1 MEYFCIVIEYNKL
14 QLRNGLCFIHVED
27 KSRTSIVLNTLYR
40 VGARDEDEER
50 TGFAHLFEH
59 LMFSGSANVPIFDKE
74 VEEAGGQN
82 NAFTNNDFTNYY
94 LVMPQENVETAFW
107 LESDR
112 MFSLNINENSLKV
125 QQGVVVEEFKQ
136 RCFNAPFG
144 MLWHHIRKA
153 LYEKSSYRWPTIGL
167 TFEHIEEAS
176 LQNVQSFYNKFY
188 CPSNAIVSLVGNISW
203 EKAQEL
209 AEKWFG
215 SIEPRSLR
223 NSSSY
228 ISQEKLSPSII
239 EETDLSPNPAIFLV
253 WEGPSVKNLHD
264 SLCMELFAELLG
276 GSDVSPLQ
284 IELVKKQ
291 QLFNASECF
300 YLKGIDEGM
309 FILYGILND
318 GISFDTAK
326 EGLFTELNKLYS
338 DVTFSERLI
347 GVKNRISTQLLV
359 ERTQPMQIAQKLCY
373 YENIDSLSLINQETS
388 ILDNITAEDITAVS
402 KKVLNNNIFQ
412 TIHYTPK
419 SNA

>member
-239 EETDLSPNPAIFLV
+239 EETDLSPNPAILLV

-264 SLCMELFAELLG
+264 SLCMELFAELLC

-388 ILDNITAEDITAVS
+388 ILDNITAEDIIAVS
-402 KKVLNNNIFQ
+402 KKVLNNDIFQ

>member
-264 SLCMELFAELLG
+264 SLCMELFAELLC

-388 ILDNITAEDITAVS
+388 ILDNITAEDIIAVS
-402 KKVLNNNIFQ
+402 KKVLNNDIFQ

>member
-318 GISFDTAK
+318 GVSFDTAK
-326 EGLFTELNKLYS
+326 EGLFAELNKLYS

>member
-40 VGARDEDEER
+40 VGARDENEER

-388 ILDNITAEDITAVS
+388 ILDNITAEDIIAVS
-402 KKVLNNNIFQ
+402 KKVLNNDIFQ

>member
-40 VGARDEDEER
+40 VGARDENEER

-402 KKVLNNNIFQ
+402 KKVLNNDIFQ

>member
-253 WEGPSVKNLHD
+253 WEGPSVKNLQD

-402 KKVLNNNIFQ
+402 KKVLNNDIFQ

>member
-388 ILDNITAEDITAVS
+388 ILDNITAEDIIAVS
-402 KKVLNNNIFQ
+402 KKVLNNDIFQ

>member
-1 MEYFCIVIEYNKL
+1 MEYFCVVIEYNKL
-14 QLRNGLCFIHVED
+14 QLKNGLCFIHVED

-40 VGARDEDEER
+40 VGARDEDEDR

-59 LMFSGSANVPIFDKE
+59 LMFSGSANVPVFDKE

-112 MFSLNINENSLKV
+112 MFSLNINANSLKV

-136 RCFNAPFG
+136 RCYNAPFG
-144 MLWHHIRKA
+144 MLWHHIRKS

-176 LQNVQSFYNKFY
+176 LEDVKSFYNKYY

-203 EKAQEL
+203 ARAQEL

-215 SIEPRSLR
+215 SIESRSNR
-223 NSSSY
+223 NTNTY
-228 ISQEKLSPSII
+228 ISSEKRPPKTV
-239 EETDLSPNPAIFLV
+239 EESDLSPNPAIFLV
-253 WEGPSVKNLHD
+253 WEGPSVKNLHE

-284 IELVKKQ
+284 MELVKKQ
-291 QLFNASECF
+291 QIFNASECF
-300 YLKGIDEGM
+300 YLKGLDEGM
-309 FILYGILND
+309 FILYGILNE
-318 GISFDTAK
+318 GISFEMAK
-326 EGLFTELNKLYS
+326 EGLFSEMNKLYN
-338 DVTFSERLI
+338 DVSVSERLV

-373 YENIDSLSLINQETS
+373 YENIDALSLINQETK
-388 ILDNITAEDITAVS
+388 ILENIDAKDIMTVS
-402 KKVLNNNIFQ
+402 KNVLNPEIFQ
-412 TIHYTPK
+412 TILYTPK
-419 SNA
+419 SNV

>member
-402 KKVLNNNIFQ
+402 KKVLNNDIFQ